1 MTSRK
6 TVATALIVG
15 CVAVVMSA
23 VPAFAAQKPPVH
35 EHPAAAAATPAAA
48 MDPKCQG
55 MMAEHEK
62 MMADMTAADQRLDAL
77 VATMNTAADADRGL
91 ATAAVVT
98 EMATAGR
105 TMRDAKAKMDQDM
118 MVHMMEHMQ
127 AGKDS
132 MAGCPMMKPMGDV
145 KH

>member
-1 MTSRK
+1 MSMRTIVLV
-6 TVATALIVG
+6 VAVG
-15 CVAVVMSA
+15 CVTAVLSVGEGL
-23 VPAFAAQKPPVH
+23 AAQKPPVH
-35 EHPAAAAATPAAA
+35 QHPAVAAAKPASA
-48 MDPKCQG
+48 MDAKCQA

-62 MMADMTAADQRLDAL
+62 MMADMTAGDHRLDAL
-77 VATMNTAADADRGL
+77 IATMNTASGSDKAV

-118 MVHMMEHMQ
+118 MGHMMEHMQ

-132 MAGCPMMKPMGDV
+132 MASCPMMKPMGNM

>member
-1 MTSRK
+1 
-6 TVATALIVG
+6 
-15 CVAVVMSA
+15 
-23 VPAFAAQKPPVH
+23 
-35 EHPAAAAATPAAA
+35 
-48 MDPKCQG
+48 MDAKCQA
-55 MMAEHEK
+55 MMTEHEK

-77 VATMNTAADADRGL
+77 VATMNTAADADKGL

-132 MAGCPMMKPMGDV
+132 MASCPMMKPMGAM